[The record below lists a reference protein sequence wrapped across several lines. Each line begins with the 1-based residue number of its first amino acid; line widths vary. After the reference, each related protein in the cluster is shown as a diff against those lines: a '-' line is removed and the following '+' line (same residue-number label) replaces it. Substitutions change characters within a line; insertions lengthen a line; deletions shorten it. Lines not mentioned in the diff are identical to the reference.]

1 MTKRSTRLRKHL
13 FRCALCSGRNA
24 QDLLLIN
31 QPDRF
36 EQSIGIGPQGYLR
49 RWVECRQCGA
59 ATNFLPPK
67 SKLAL
72 SSLRTAYYEV
82 DFLGSDIGKKYRHVM
97 SMPASQS
104 DNAGRV
110 TRVVDFARRWFGAQA
125 RPRVMD
131 IGAGTGVFLSR
142 LIDQTSG
149 GWQYL
154 GVEPDPRAAAHLRQL
169 EKFAVVEA
177 MYLGQPE
184 LRGFNLVTLN
194 KVLEHIEKPLPFVLQ
209 VVQSLVPED
218 GLLYVEVP
226 DKLTA
231 KLRSP
236 DDNIL
241 GALHCHLYDPMS
253 LGSLLRKAGIEL
265 LSIDRIAEPS
275 GKLSVYAFAAP
286 AEGVVKKGLPYE

>member
-1 MTKRSTRLRKHL
+1 M
-13 FRCALCSGRNA
+13 FRCALCAGEDAREILRI
-24 QDLLLIN
+24 D

-36 EQSIGIGPQGYLR
+36 EQSIGVGPHGYTR
-49 RWVECRQCGA
+49 CWVECQQCGG
-59 ATNFLPPK
+59 ATNVLPEE
-67 SKLAL
+67 STLRLAA
-72 SSLRTAYYEV
+72 LRAAYYEV
-82 DFLGSDIGKKYRHVM
+82 DFMGSDIGEKYRRVM
-97 SMPASQS
+97 SMPAGQS

-110 TRVVDFARRWFGAQA
+110 ARVTDFVRRWPGAPA
-125 RPRVMD
+125 RPRIMD

-142 LIDQTSG
+142 LVDQTAG
-149 GWQYL
+149 AWQYL

-194 KVLEHIEKPLPFVLQ
+194 KVLEHIEQPLPFLLQ
-209 VVQSLVPED
+209 VVQSLVLDD

-231 KLRSP
+231 RLRSP
-236 DDNIL
+236 QDNIL
-241 GALHCHLYDPMS
+241 GALHCHLYDPTS
-253 LGSLLRKAGIEL
+253 LGYLLRRAGLEL
-265 LSIDRIAEPS
+265 LCVNRIAEPS

-286 AEGVVKKGLPYE
+286 AESIQKKGLPYE

>member
-1 MTKRSTRLRKHL
+1 M
-13 FRCALCSGRNA
+13 FRCALCAG
-24 QDLLLIN
+24 QDAHELLRIN

-36 EQSIGIGPQGYLR
+36 EQSIGIGPHGYTR
-49 RWVECRQCGA
+49 CWVECEQCGG
-59 ATNFLPPK
+59 ATNVLPEE
-67 SKLAL
+67 STLRLAA
-72 SSLRTAYYEV
+72 LRAAYYEV
-82 DFLGSDIGKKYRHVM
+82 DFMGSDINEKYRRVM
-97 SMPASQS
+97 AMPAGQS

-110 TRVVDFARRWFGAQA
+110 ARVTDFVRRWFGANT

-142 LIDQTSG
+142 LLDQTAG
-149 GWQYL
+149 VWECF
-154 GVEPDPRAAAHLRQL
+154 GVEPDPRAASHLRQL
-169 EKFAVVEA
+169 DKFRVVEDL
-177 MYLGQPE
+177 YRGQAE
-184 LRGFNLVTLN
+184 LNGFNLVTLN

-286 AEGVVKKGLPYE
+286 AEGVVKKGLPHE

>member
-1 MTKRSTRLRKHL
+1 M
-13 FRCALCSGRNA
+13 FRCALCAG
-24 QDLLLIN
+24 QDAHELLRIN

-36 EQSIGIGPQGYLR
+36 EQSIGIGPHGYTR
-49 RWVECRQCGA
+49 CWVECEQCGG
-59 ATNFLPPK
+59 ATNVLPEE
-67 SKLAL
+67 STLRLAA
-72 SSLRTAYYEV
+72 LRAAYYEV
-82 DFLGSDIGKKYRHVM
+82 DFMGSDINEKYRRVM
-97 SMPASQS
+97 AMPAGQS

-110 TRVVDFARRWFGAQA
+110 ARVTDFVRRWFGANT

-142 LIDQTSG
+142 LLDQTAG
-149 GWQYL
+149 VWECF
-154 GVEPDPRAAAHLRQL
+154 GVEPDPRAASHLRQL
-169 EKFAVVEA
+169 DKFRVVEDL
-177 MYLGQPE
+177 YRGQAE
-184 LRGFNLVTLN
+184 LNAFNLVTLN

-286 AEGVVKKGLPYE
+286 AEGVVKKGLPHE

>member
-1 MTKRSTRLRKHL
+1 M
-13 FRCALCSGRNA
+13 FRCALCAGEDAREILRI
-24 QDLLLIN
+24 D

-36 EQSIGIGPQGYLR
+36 EQSIGVGPHGYTR
-49 RWVECRQCGA
+49 CWVECQQCGG
-59 ATNFLPPK
+59 ATNVLPEE
-67 SKLAL
+67 SAL
-72 SSLRTAYYEV
+72 RLSALRAAYYEV
-82 DFLGSDIGKKYRHVM
+82 DFMGSDIGEKYRRVM
-97 SMPASQS
+97 SMPAGQS

-110 TRVVDFARRWFGAQA
+110 ARVTDFVRRWSGAPA

-142 LIDQTSG
+142 LVDQTAG
-149 GWQYL
+149 AWQYL

-194 KVLEHIEKPLPFVLQ
+194 KVLEHIEQPLPFLLQ
-209 VVQSLVPED
+209 VVQSLVPDD

-226 DKLTA
+226 DKLTTR
-231 KLRSP
+231 LRSP
-236 DDNIL
+236 QDNIL
-241 GALHCHLYDPMS
+241 GALHCHLYDPSS
-253 LGSLLRKAGIEL
+253 LGYLLRRAGLEL
-265 LSIDRIAEPS
+265 LCVNRVAEPS

-286 AEGVVKKGLPYE
+286 AESVVKKGLPHE

>member
-1 MTKRSTRLRKHL
+1 M
-13 FRCALCSGRNA
+13 FRCALCAG
-24 QDLLLIN
+24 QDAHELLRIN

-36 EQSIGIGPQGYLR
+36 EQSIGIGPHGYTR
-49 RWVECRQCGA
+49 CWVECEQCGG
-59 ATNFLPPK
+59 ATNVLPEE
-67 SKLAL
+67 STLRLAA
-72 SSLRTAYYEV
+72 LRAAYYEV
-82 DFLGSDIGKKYRHVM
+82 DFMGSDINEKYRRVM
-97 SMPASQS
+97 VMPAGQS

-110 TRVVDFARRWFGAQA
+110 ARVTDFVRRWFGANT

-142 LIDQTSG
+142 LLDQTAG
-149 GWQYL
+149 VWECF
-154 GVEPDPRAAAHLRQL
+154 GVEPDPRAASHLRQL
-169 EKFAVVEA
+169 DKFRVVEDL
-177 MYLGQPE
+177 YRGQAE
-184 LRGFNLVTLN
+184 LNGFNLVTLN

-253 LGSLLRKAGIEL
+253 LGSLLRKAGLEL

-286 AEGVVKKGLPYE
+286 AEGVVKKGLPHE

>member
-1 MTKRSTRLRKHL
+1 M
-13 FRCALCSGRNA
+13 FRCALCAG
-24 QDLLLIN
+24 QDTNELLHIE

-36 EQSIGIGPQGYLR
+36 ELSIGVELQGYAR
-49 RWVECRQCGA
+49 RWVECLQCGA
-59 ATNFLPPK
+59 ATNVLPEE
-67 SKLAL
+67 SALRLAA
-72 SSLRTAYYEV
+72 LRAAYYEV
-82 DFLGSDIGKKYRHVM
+82 DFMGSDIGEKYLRVM
-97 SMPASQS
+97 TMPAGQS

-110 TRVVDFARRWFGAQA
+110 ARVTDFVRRWSGAPT

-142 LIDQTSG
+142 LVDQTAG
-149 GWQYL
+149 AWQYL

-194 KVLEHIEKPLPFVLQ
+194 KVLEHIEQPLPFLLQ
-209 VVQSLVPED
+209 VVQSLVPDE

-226 DKLTA
+226 DKLTTR
-231 KLRSP
+231 LRSP
-236 DDNIL
+236 QDNIL
-241 GALHCHLYDPMS
+241 GALHCHLYDPTS
-253 LGSLLRKAGIEL
+253 LGYLLRRAGLEL
-265 LSIDRIAEPS
+265 LCVNRIAEPS

-286 AEGVVKKGLPYE
+286 AESVVKKGLPHE

>member
-1 MTKRSTRLRKHL
+1 MTKLP
-13 FRCALCSGRNA
+13 FECAICSGCKA
-24 QDLLLIN
+24 QEILRIEH
-31 QPDRF
+31 PDRF
-36 EQSIGIGPQGYLR
+36 ERSIDVTDAGYVR
-49 RWVECRQCGA
+49 CWIECADCGA
-59 ATNFLPPK
+59 ATNVLPLA
-67 SKLAL
+67 SAEKLSAL
-72 SSLRTAYYEV
+72 RIAYYEV
-82 DFLGSDIGKKYRHVM
+82 DFVGSSISEKYRRVM
-97 SMPASQS
+97 HMPAGDS

-110 TRVVDFARRWFGAQA
+110 VRVTDFMRRWSTASA
-125 RPRVMD
+125 SPRVMD

-142 LIDQTSG
+142 LVDQTAG
-149 GWQYL
+149 AWEYL
-154 GVEPDPRAAAHLRQL
+154 GVEPDPQAAAHLRQL
-169 EKFAVVEA
+169 KKFSVVEA

-253 LGSLLRKAGIEL
+253 LGSLLRKAGLEL

-286 AEGVVKKGLPYE
+286 AEGVVKKGLPHE

>member
-1 MTKRSTRLRKHL
+1 MRNNSFK
-13 FRCALCSGRNA
+13 CAICSSAKALEILKIHN
-24 QDLLLIN
+24 
-31 QPDRF
+31 PDRF
-36 EQSIGIGPQGYLR
+36 ERSIGISDARYER
-49 RWVECRQCGA
+49 CWVECCDCGV
-59 ATNFLPPK
+59 ATNVLP
-67 SKLAL
+67 SLYSAKL
-72 SSLRTAYYEV
+72 SVLRSGYYEV
-82 DFLGSDIGKKYRHVM
+82 DFVGSNISAKYQRVM
-97 SMPASQS
+97 NMSADKS

-110 TRVVDFARRWFGAQA
+110 ARVTDFMRRWSGAPA

-142 LIDQTSG
+142 LVDQTTG
-149 GWQYL
+149 AWQCL

-169 EKFAVVEA
+169 DKFAVVEA

-194 KVLEHIEKPLPFVLQ
+194 KVLEHIEQPLPFLLQ

-231 KLRSP
+231 KLRLP

-253 LGSLLRKAGIEL
+253 LGHLLRKAGMEL

-275 GKLSVYAFAAP
+275 GKLSVFAFASP
-286 AEGVVKKGLPYE
+286 TESVVRKGLPHER